1 MGSFQI
7 TYDDFSGGQYMGNKS
22 TNLPK
27 NQWDGTNVI
36 ATPNGGIIP
45 TMSEVAGSWA
55 VTGSPTF
62 GSIYDH
68 WVLSSDSYAFVTTT
82 SDYITFTSRL
92 VKTNGINDGQLFPST
107 GVPYSLTGVLNGN
120 VAFYPATSLFY
131 YISTAG
137 NIYSVTTGGTVSAAI
152 STNLAGLGLTNIT
165 SYGYRLLAWG
175 GTNATSKKRLYYS
188 DTTLATWTTGAYYEF
203 SGTILN
209 VLPRTNDLLVICD
222 TGVFSLV
229 GVLGSSV
236 TNQLIV
242 PQENITEGMR
252 DAVVVGRSA
261 YFIDQLANGSLDGRI
276 YRLTGSS
283 VQSVEVMKIADTIA
297 TTGLEQGRV
306 MAVNDGRIV
315 IMLRSGTCYA
325 ETSKGQWCRF
335 ESNTFGPPSI
345 INSNIEKQIQVG
357 RAGLRSLN
365 EYFAV
370 ALFNNITKSIEVR
383 RYVHNTIIPV
393 PSGVFLSPGLPAGL
407 DTAYPFGQVSLPEY
421 WHSKPFTV
429 KEMFVEYQPVYGD
442 IVPPVVNASIQP
454 TGNVDALI
462 QNISSMQSSS
472 ITNMTQSTGTAETY
486 VFERFRPNNAS
497 KGFGVIPK
505 LDFQAATIKRVIL
518 NCED

>member
-45 TMSEVAGSWA
+45 TMSEVAGSWT

-62 GSIYDH
+62 GYIYDH
-68 WVLSSDSYAFVTTT
+68 WVLSSNSYAFVTTIIGST
-82 SDYITFTSRL
+82 STSRL
-92 VKTNGINDGQLFPST
+92 VKTLGINDGQLFPST
-107 GVPYSLTGVLNGN
+107 GVPYSLTGVLAGN
-120 VAFYPATSLFY
+120 VAYYPATSLFY

-137 NIYSVTTGGTVSAAI
+137 NIYSVTTTGTVTAVSAAMV
-152 STNLAGLGLTNIT
+152 GLDLTNIT
-165 SYGYRLLAWG
+165 SYGYRLLSWG
-175 GTNATSKKRLYYS
+175 GTNATAKKRLYYS
-188 DTTLATWTTGAYYEF
+188 DTTLATWSTANYYEF

-261 YFIDQLANGSLDGRI
+261 YFLDQLANGSLDGRI

-306 MAVNDGRIV
+306 MVVNDGRIV
-315 IMLRSGTCYA
+315 IMLRSGICYA

-335 ESNTFGPPSI
+335 ENDILSSL
-345 INSNIEKQIQVG
+345 NSNIEKQIQVG
-357 RAGLRSLN
+357 RAGIRSLN

-370 ALFNNITKSIEVR
+370 ALFNNNTRSIEVR
-383 RYVHNTIIPV
+383 RFVHNTIIPV
-393 PSGVFLSPGLPAGL
+393 PSGVFLSPGFPLGL
-407 DTAYPFGQVSLPEY
+407 GTAYPFGQISLPEY

-429 KEMFVEYQPVYGD
+429 KEMFVEYQPVYTD
-442 IVPPVVNASIQP
+442 IIDPVVNASIQP

-472 ITNMTQSTGTAETY
+472 ITNIAQSTSTANTY
-486 VFERFRPNNAS
+486 VFERFLPNNAS
-497 KGFGVIPK
+497 KGYGVIPK

>member
-1 MGSFQI
+1 
-7 TYDDFSGGQYMGNKS
+7 
-22 TNLPK
+22 
-27 NQWDGTNVI
+27 
-36 ATPNGGIIP
+36 
-45 TMSEVAGSWA
+45 MSEVAGTWA

-82 SDYITFTSRL
+82 SDYITFASRL
-92 VKTNGINDGQLFPST
+92 VKTLSINDGQLFPST

-120 VAFYPATSLFY
+120 VAYYPATSLFY

-137 NIYSVTTGGTVSAAI
+137 NIYSVTTTGTVTLV
-152 STNLAGLGLTNIT
+152 STAMAGLGLTNIT
-165 SYGYRLLAWG
+165 SYGYRLLSWG
-175 GTNATSKKRLYYS
+175 GTNATAKKRLYYS
-188 DTTLATWTTGAYYEF
+188 DTTLATWSTANYYEF

-261 YFIDQLANGSLDGRI
+261 YFLDQLANGSLDGRI

-335 ESNTFGPPSI
+335 ENDILSSLNGI
-345 INSNIEKQIQVG
+345 LEKQIQVG

-370 ALFNNITKSIEVR
+370 ALFNNATKSIEVR

-393 PSGVFLSPGLPAGL
+393 PSGVFLSPGFPAGL
-407 DTAYPFGQVSLPEY
+407 GTAYPFGQVSLPEY

-429 KEMFVEYQPVYGD
+429 KEMFVEYQPVYTD
-442 IVPPVVNASIQP
+442 VIPPVVDASIQP

-462 QNISSMQSSS
+462 QDISSMQSSS
-472 ITNMTQSTGTAETY
+472 ITNMTQSTSIAETY

-505 LDFQAATIKRVIL
+505 LSFQAATIKRVIL